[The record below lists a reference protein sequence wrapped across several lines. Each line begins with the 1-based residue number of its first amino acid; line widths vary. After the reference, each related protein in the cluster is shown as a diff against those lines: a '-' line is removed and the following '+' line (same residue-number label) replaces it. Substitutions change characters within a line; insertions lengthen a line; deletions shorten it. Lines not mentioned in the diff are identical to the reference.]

1 MSRQLRIW
9 RSVGAAFIA
18 TAIATLFHLGAHG
31 SASLLAGI
39 VCFVLT
45 LWIGVL
51 LAGRRLGILSL
62 SAIVAFAQLALHH
75 LMTLFSHVPLIIS
88 GHSGRVYLQLG
99 TGAGSGAHAH
109 HLTDAEVSAAVA
121 DTAATAGQAAATAGQ
136 AAAQTGAGASMLIA
150 HLLSA
155 VVTIAILKCGE
166 EFVFA
171 LIQAAVGPIAT
182 AFTRFVPLVM
192 PPRLPVQV
200 APALAAVT
208 PAVLDSRF
216 RRGPPSVLFTRLQA
230 PTPA

>member
-75 LMTLFSHVPLIIS
+75 LMTVFSHVPLIIS

-121 DTAATAGQAAATAGQ
+121 DTAAAAGQ
-136 AAAQTGAGASMLIA
+136 AAAQAGAGASMLIA

-171 LIQAAVGPIAT
+171 LIQAALGPIAT

-200 APALAAVT
+200 APVLAAVT

-230 PTPA
+230 LTPA

>member
-75 LMTLFSHVPLIIS
+75 LMTLFSHAPLIIS

-99 TGAGSGAHAH
+99 SGAGSGAHAH
-109 HLTDAEVSAAVA
+109 HMTDAEVSAAVA
-121 DTAATAGQAAATAGQ
+121 DTAAAAGQ
-136 AAAQTGAGASMLIA
+136 AAAQAGAGTSMLIA

-171 LIQAAVGPIAT
+171 LIQAALGPIAT

-192 PPRLPVQV
+192 PPRLPAQV
-200 APALAAVT
+200 APVLAAVT

-216 RRGPPSVLFTRLQA
+216 RRGPPAVLFTRLQA
-230 PTPA
+230 FTPA

>member
-75 LMTLFSHVPLIIS
+75 LMTVFSHVPLIIS

-109 HLTDAEVSAAVA
+109 HMTDAEVSAAVA
-121 DTAATAGQAAATAGQ
+121 DTAGQ
-136 AAAQTGAGASMLIA
+136 AAAQAGAGASMLIA

-171 LIQAAVGPIAT
+171 LIQAALGPIAT

-192 PPRLPVQV
+192 PPRLPAQV
-200 APALAAVT
+200 APVLAAVT
-208 PAVLDSRF
+208 RAVLDSRF
-216 RRGPPSVLFTRLQA
+216 RRGPPAVLFTRLQA
-230 PTPA
+230 LTPA

>member
-1 MSRQLRIW
+1 MSRQMRIW

-18 TAIATLFHLGAHG
+18 TGIATLFHLGAHG
-31 SASLLAGI
+31 SASLLAGV

-75 LMTLFSHVPLIIS
+75 LMTLFSHAPLIIS

-109 HLTDAEVSAAVA
+109 HMTDAEVSAAVA
-121 DTAATAGQAAATAGQ
+121 DTAAAAGQTAAHA
-136 AAAQTGAGASMLIA
+136 GAGTSMLIA

-171 LIQAAVGPIAT
+171 LIQAALGPIAT

-200 APALAAVT
+200 APLLTAVT
-208 PAVLDSRF
+208 SAVLDSRF
-216 RRGPPSVLFTRLQA
+216 RRGPPAVLFTRLRA
-230 PTPA
+230 LTPA